1 MVEDDVTAIVVVDE
15 DVTAIVVV
23 DDSSIWT
30 NVAITV
36 LLSFM
41 SRLQVP
47 VPVQAPLQP
56 VKDEPPAAA
65 AVRTSIV
72 PLSKSSV
79 QSEPQVM
86 PVPVTVPVPVPAFVT
101 VSRRLG
107 MLVVVVDET
116 G

>member
-1 MVEDDVTAIVVVDE
+1 
-15 DVTAIVVV
+15 
-23 DDSSIWT
+23 
-30 NVAITV
+30 
-36 LLSFM
+36 M

-56 VKDEPPAAA
+56 VKVESPFAA
-65 AVRTSIV
+65 AVRISIV

-79 QSEPQVM
+79 QSEPQLI
-86 PVPVTVPVPVPAFVT
+86 PVPVTVPAPVPIFVT

-107 MLVVVVDET
+107 MLVVVVDDTRTVVVEET